1 MEIHM
6 KRIKN
11 RVKPFYAVAALWLIW
26 SFVFPLSGLWSFAI
40 LIGLSISLAKWVKKK
55 WPASE
60 DAIIE
65 EIEKREA
72 EEKQLEKEAKTR
84 AKLDAINAKKREREQ
99 AEAEAKRAAEEA
111 AQRRAQE
118 LAAKKAEIEAQ
129 NNRRPRTGD
138 EQIDKM
144 LDEEEMAILELK
156 RLDEAIPDEKL
167 SAQIVHLEEVTEKI
181 VNCIVE
187 HPEKKNEVR
196 KFFSYYL
203 PTIIKFLNAYD
214 RMDSTGISGA
224 NIDGTKGNIEEIM
237 DTALA
242 AFDKQLDALYRD
254 DALDITTDIQVMQN
268 VLKQEGL
275 MEENQLFL
283 N

>member
-26 SFVFPLSGLWSFAI
+26 SAVFPLSGLWSFAI
-40 LIGLSISLAKWVKKK
+40 LIGLSISLAKWVKRK

-72 EEKQLEKEAKTR
+72 EEKQLEKEARNK
-84 AKLDAINAKKREREQ
+84 AKLDAINAKKKEREQ
-99 AEAEAKRAAEEA
+99 AEAETKRASEEA
-111 AQRRAQE
+111 ARKRAEE
-118 LAAKKAEIEAQ
+118 LAAKKAEAEAQ
-129 NNRRPRTGD
+129 ANRRPRTGD

-144 LDEEEMAILELK
+144 LDEEELAILELK
-156 RLDEAIPDEKL
+156 RLDDAIPDEKL
-167 SAQIVHLEEVTEKI
+167 SAQIVHLEDVTEKI

-214 RMDSTGISGA
+214 RMDSTGIKGA

-275 MEENQLFL
+275 MEENRLFL